1 MQESLLFHTNSS
13 PRKRFLYENDL
24 WNRSNNWLAL
34 RCSILKQSC
43 YLITELNQLLAEN
56 SSLHSESVTPAGL
69 STRVPPIA
77 MQRLGIP
84 HSCRLKCESYLCD
97 NNHFTLV
104 VLCIP
109 LDFFTLFI
117 WRPKEHLSHN
127 HVRILEF
134 RKPVS
139 FGRFPLL
146 SSSYQN
152 LALRPR
158 IDIRRMSNET
168 QGMIPTMRKEDML

>member
-97 NNHFTLV
+97 NNLFNLV

-117 WRPKEHLSHN
+117 RETERAFALYSRSNIGIQKTGQLWQVPIAQF
-127 HVRILEF
+127 ILLE
-134 RKPVS
+134 P
-139 FGRFPLL
+139 
-146 SSSYQN
+146 
-152 LALRPR
+152 
-158 IDIRRMSNET
+158 
-168 QGMIPTMRKEDML
+168 